1 MPFCSFRFFMKPFI
15 LIFSPILTFLAVPLT
30 ERLAKF
36 TGAVDRAGDE
46 RKIHTEDTPRL
57 GGLSFF
63 SVFFLSTVL
72 LFRPTGIAAA
82 VLAGGALVVAAGVI
96 DDTYTLPPYPKLF
109 LQVCAAAVALSF
121 IEPPKTLELLS
132 FIEIPL
138 APRLAYLFAL
148 TRIVFLINA
157 VNFSDGLDGLAAGLA
172 TVALLS
178 LSAYSL
184 IRGISDASLISL
196 ILALTV
202 IGFLP
207 HNRYHAKTFMGDCGS
222 QFLGFAI
229 ATIGIYSSKSALS
242 GEAALFIFIPA
253 LDVWF
258 STLRRIFKRTSPFHA
273 DKGHIHHLLI
283 SHGVAHPDAVKLLV
297 FAGVLF
303 AAAGLLIANS

>member
-1 MPFCSFRFFMKPFI
+1 MKPLI
-15 LIFSPILTFLAVPLT
+15 LIFSPILTYLAVPLT
-30 ERLAKF
+30 ERLARF
-36 TGAVDRAGDE
+36 TGAIDRAGDE
-46 RKIHTEDTPRL
+46 RKIHSKDTPRL

-63 SVFFLSTVL
+63 SVFFLSCAL
-72 LFRPTGIAAA
+72 LLRPEGIAAA
-82 VLAGGALVVAAGVI
+82 LLSGGAIVAAAGVI
-96 DDTYTLPPYPKLF
+96 DDTYSLPPFFKF
-109 LQVCAAAVALSF
+109 SLQLCAASVALSF
-121 IEPPKTLELLS
+121 IEPPQVLELFS
-132 FIEIPL
+132 QVSIPL

-148 TRIVFLINA
+148 ARIVFLINA
-157 VNFSDGLDGLAAGLA
+157 VNFSDGLDGLAGGLA

-184 IRGISDASLISL
+184 IKGVSDAALISL

-229 ATIGIYSSKSALS
+229 AVLGIYSSRSALG

-258 STLRRIFKRTSPFHA
+258 STLRRILRKTSPFRA

-283 SHGVAHPDAVKLLV
+283 SHGVAHPVAVRLLI
-297 FAGVLF
+297 FIGILF
-303 AAAGLLIANS
+303 AAAGLLIASS